1 MKKLFS
7 KFLQLKKEYIE
18 YREEFI
24 KKQTYVLRRVSLL
37 SLGYSIAAPFLVKI
51 LDSEIKY
58 IWEYIPL
65 FIMALLGIGVS
76 SLLIYGKKINI
87 PENAGK
93 KLILGEISYFVC
105 CVGYIGWGNY
115 GIWFNYANGNG
126 VTIFVWLIVY
136 LVITAMFSFMPFMA
150 LLLNGAELA
159 IILWELIAFYGD
171 KPDTNALYNIVIMI
185 IMITYIMIDKY
196 IYENYSFKKSKMV
209 KEMQEDRERFLVSMT
224 HEMRTPLNAVLGKN
238 QIIYKDTD
246 DEEIKTLSKEISSSG
261 KHLLSLI
268 NDILDL
274 SKMEAGKMNIL
285 PVNYNS
291 YNVTYEIANIMR
303 SEANAKGLGFKLEVS
318 ENVPKGLFGDDVR
331 IKQVIMNLVSNAI
344 KYTKEGSV
352 TLRVWFSYLNPDEK
366 KGLLNVMVIDTG
378 IGIKAE
384 NLPNL
389 TKAFQR
395 VDDDGN
401 RNIQGTGLGLAITAN
416 LLKLMGSELKVESQ
430 YEIGSTFSF
439 SVWQGVTDEESL
451 RESDAE
457 VLESKNR
464 MFKAPDANILV
475 VDDNTVNF
483 SVCKGLMKYYSIVP
497 DHADSGNKCL
507 SMIAVKKYDIIFL
520 DHMMPGLSGIETLE
534 IIKKEYPDVYEKTAI
549 VALTA
554 NESSDSEAVYKEYG
568 FKGYLS
574 KPLDGSRLHT
584 ILEENIMKSKITYTE

>member
-1 MKKLFS
+1 MKKLFEKLS
-7 KFLQLKKEYIE
+7 ALKKDYSE
-18 YREEFI
+18 YRETFVR
-24 KKQTYVLRRVSLL
+24 KQIYVLRRVSLL
-37 SLGYSIAAPFLVKI
+37 SLLYAVVAPFLVFFIAPEEKSLLEFGPLGI
-51 LDSEIKY
+51 L
-58 IWEYIPL
+58 
-65 FIMALLGIGVS
+65 ALLGILVTFF
-76 SLLIYGKKINI
+76 LLHGKEINK
-87 PENAGK
+87 PERVRTWVNM
-93 KLILGEISYFVC
+93 GEVAAFVGGC
-105 CVGYIGWGNY
+105 CFLFWGNHA
-115 GIWFNYANGNG
+115 IWCAYFNGRG
-126 VTIFVWLIVY
+126 VQILVWIIMYLI
-136 LVITAMFSFMPFMA
+136 ITALFSFMPFMA
-150 LLLNGAELA
+150 LIMNGLEMVVTMVEIYYLSD
-159 IILWELIAFYGD
+159 G
-171 KPDTNALYNIVIMI
+171 KPNMTTLYNVVILI
-185 IMITYIMIDKY
+185 IIISYVMIDKY
-196 IYENYSFKKSKMV
+196 LYEQYSFKKSKMV

-238 QIIYKDTD
+238 QIIYRDTN
-246 DEEIKTLSKEISSSG
+246 DEDIKTLSKEISSSG

-416 LLKLMGSELKVESQ
+416 LLKLMGSELKMESQ

-439 SVWQGVTDEESL
+439 SVWQGVTDAESL

-475 VDDNTVNF
+475 VDDNAVNF

-497 DHADSGNKCL
+497 DHADSGKKCL

-534 IIKKEYPDVYEKTAI
+534 IIKKEYPDVYEKTVI